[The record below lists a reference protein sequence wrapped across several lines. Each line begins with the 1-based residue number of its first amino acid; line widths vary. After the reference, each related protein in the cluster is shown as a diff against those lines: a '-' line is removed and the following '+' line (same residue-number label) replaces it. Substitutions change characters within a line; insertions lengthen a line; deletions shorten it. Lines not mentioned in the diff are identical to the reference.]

1 MKRCEICGV
10 SLTGERKICPL
21 CGQTLDSSVT
31 QEDFE
36 AYPEV
41 PIRLTYRAL
50 NWIISLWGLVML
62 AVLVGLK
69 LTVLRRM
76 PYFWP
81 LCFGVAGAHVILLA
95 GVRKWRNLPKSVM
108 YGAVACVF
116 LSLAVDLLTGWRGWS
131 LNFVLP
137 ILGGVLESFFFALCL
152 SVRGRHNA
160 YGIYFFLSSLWAA
173 IVLILALTGVITL
186 WLPTLVAT
194 LLAVTLM
201 AILTAL
207 QGRDFLSELSRRFH
221 I

>member
-1 MKRCEICGV
+1 MRRCEICGV
-10 SLTGERKICPL
+10 KLTGERKICPL

-31 QEDFE
+31 QEDY
-36 AYPEV
+36 AVYPRV

-50 NWIISLWGLVML
+50 NWIITLWGVVTL
-62 AVLVGLK
+62 AVLVALK

-81 LCFGVAGAHVILLA
+81 LCLGVAGLHVVLLA
-95 GVRKWRNLPKSVM
+95 GVRKWRNLSKSVM
-108 YGAVACVF
+108 YASVACVL
-116 LSLAVDLLTGWRGWS
+116 LSLAADLLTGWRGWS
-131 LNFVLP
+131 LNFVVP
-137 ILGGVLESFFFALCL
+137 ILGGGLESFFFALCL
-152 SVRGRHNA
+152 SVRGKHNA

-173 IVLILALTGVITL
+173 VVLILAITGVITL

-194 LLAVTLM
+194 VLAAVLMILLA
-201 AILTAL
+201 AL

>member
-1 MKRCEICGV
+1 MKRCAICGAK
-10 SLTGERKICPL
+10 LTGQRKICPL

-36 AYPEV
+36 VYPTV

-50 NWIISLWGLVML
+50 NRIITLWGVVML
-62 AVLVGLK
+62 ALLVVLK

-81 LCFGVAGAHVILLA
+81 LCLGVAGLHVILLA
-95 GVRKWRNLPKSVM
+95 GVRKWRNVPKSVM
-108 YGAVACVF
+108 YASVACVL
-116 LSLAVDLLTGWRGWS
+116 LSLALDLLTGWRGWS

-137 ILGGVLESFFFALCL
+137 ILGGGLESFFFALCL

-160 YGIYFFLSSLWAA
+160 YGIYFFLSSLWAVA
-173 IVLILALTGVITL
+173 VLILALTGVITI
-186 WLPTLVAT
+186 WIPTLVAT
-194 LLAVTLM
+194 VLAAVLM
-201 AILTAL
+201 ILLTAL

>member
-1 MKRCEICGV
+1 MRRCEICGAN
-10 SLTGERKICPL
+10 LTGERKICPL

-31 QEDFE
+31 QEDYEF
-36 AYPEV
+36 YPEV

-50 NWIISLWGLVML
+50 NWIITLWGVVTL
-62 AVLVGLK
+62 AVLVALK

-81 LCFGVAGAHVILLA
+81 LCLGVAGLYIILLA

-108 YGAVACVF
+108 YVSVACVL
-116 LSLAVDLLTGWRGWS
+116 LSLAADLLTGWRGWS
-131 LNFVLP
+131 LNFVVP
-137 ILGGVLESFFFALCL
+137 ILGGGLESFFFALCL
-152 SVRGRHNA
+152 SVRGKHNA
-160 YGIYFFLSSLWAA
+160 YGIYFFLSSLWVAA
-173 IVLILALTGVITL
+173 VLILALTGVITL

-194 LLAVTLM
+194 ILAVVLM
-201 AILTAL
+201 ILLTAL

>member
-1 MKRCEICGV
+1 MRRCEICGAK
-10 SLTGERKICPL
+10 LTGRRKICPL

-31 QEDFE
+31 KEDFE
-36 AYPEV
+36 VYPEV
-41 PIRLTYRAL
+41 PIRLTYRGL
-50 NWIISLWGLVML
+50 NWIISLWGVVML
-62 AVLVGLK
+62 ALLVVLK

-81 LCFGVAGAHVILLA
+81 LCLGVAGAHVILLA

-108 YGAVACVF
+108 YAAVACV
-116 LSLAVDLLTGWRGWS
+116 LISLALDLLTGWRGWS

-137 ILGGVLESFFFALCL
+137 ILGGGLESFFFALCV
-152 SVRGRHNA
+152 SVRGKHSA
-160 YGIYFFLSSLWAA
+160 YGIYFFLSSLWVAT
-173 IVLILALTGVITL
+173 VLILAFTGVITL

-194 LLAVTLM
+194 LLAAILM
-201 AILTAL
+201 VILTAL